1 MFEYL
6 APFSRIIV
14 TGPQRSG
21 TTICAAM
28 IAHDLGYKFYTED
41 RIHTRSVWLANELL
55 WHDTNFVLQAPAIC
69 RWVHYVAFATEV
81 AVVLMRRKL
90 DDIHASEHRIRWAG
104 SYHNKVELMAYGLK
118 EGDSAAVKYAYWDQ
132 KQKAMILNP
141 FEVEYESLAAHPM
154 WVPKEERV
162 NFRSRQYQRVP

>member
-28 IAHDLGYKFYTED
+28 IAHDLGYRLCLEDKIATDSYTQ
-41 RIHTRSVWLANELL
+41 AALL
-55 WHDTNFVLQAPAIC
+55 IAASRNFVLQAPALC
-69 RWVHYVAFATEV
+69 HYAERLSIPQMAI
-81 AVVLMRRKL
+81 VLMRRGIE
-90 DDIHASEHRIRWAG
+90 DIVASEHRIGWHG
-104 SYHNKVELMAYGLK
+104 SAHHKWELQKYGVEDGVIS
-118 EGDSAAVKYAYWDQ
+118 EIKYAYWEIYQ
-132 KQKAMILNP
+132 QSRIHNP

-154 WVPKEERV
+154 WIPKEERV